1 MTVAST
7 FAQRDHF
14 ISVARQMSNW
24 VDQVLGPN
32 YHRFGVS
39 EAWVP
44 CINIYE
50 DQDHYCVV
58 VDLAGL
64 KAEQID
70 LHVEKGVM
78 TISGERPAPLI
89 PEIKGQVSLHLM
101 EIDHGRFCRA
111 LKLPDNVDIDT
122 IPNAFYRNGYLWVRM
137 PKTCLPARG
146 RGRQGR

>member
-1 MTVAST
+1 MTHAVQVMAEET
-7 FAQRDHF
+7 FG
-14 ISVARQMSNW
+14 SMARQMSKW
-24 VDQVLGPN
+24 VDHVLGPA
-32 YHRFGVS
+32 YHYYRPA
-39 EAWVP
+39 EAWAP
-44 CINIYE
+44 AINLYE
-50 DQDHYCVV
+50 DEAQYYVV

-70 LHVEKGVM
+70 LHVEKGIM
-78 TISGERPAPLI
+78 TISGERPAPLV

-122 IPNAFYRNGYLWVRM
+122 IPNASYRNGYLWLRM
-137 PKTCLPARG
+137 PKICLPPRG